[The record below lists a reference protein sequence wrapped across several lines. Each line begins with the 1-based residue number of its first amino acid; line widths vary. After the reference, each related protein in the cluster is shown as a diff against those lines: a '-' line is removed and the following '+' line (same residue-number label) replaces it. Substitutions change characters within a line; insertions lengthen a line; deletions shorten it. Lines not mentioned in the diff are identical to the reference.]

1 MKCDAVGHQYHLN
14 WPFPPSGTAGYLQVQ
29 VHPTEQETINE
40 LQAIGFCSFDLSL
53 LIDWE
58 QLKRSS

>member
-1 MKCDAVGHQYHLN
+1 MKCDAVGHQFHLN

-40 LQAIGFCSFDLSL
+40 LPAIGFCSFDLSL
-53 LIDWE
+53 LND
-58 QLKRSS
+58 